1 MAKQKL
7 NTETKIPFYHLIFD
21 KAVLNGAIKFVFPLR
36 ICPKSEATLSSKFW
50 RGKEGRI
57 IWKKIVFNQIKV
69 MW

>member
-50 RGKEGRI
+50 HGKEGRI
-57 IWKKIVFNQIKV
+57 I
-69 MW
+69 